1 MKLLETRN
9 LEVTIAGHR
18 VCRDLALAIGAGEC
32 WGLLGRNGAGKTTL
46 LHTLAGLRPPAGG
59 AVHLDGR
66 PLEDWSGAQ
75 RARRMGVLFQDN
87 REVFPSTVLETVLIG
102 RHPYLQRW
110 QWEGEQDL
118 AAATS
123 ALAAAD
129 LAGMEARSVATLSGG
144 EHQRLQIATL
154 LAQDPRLLLLDEPVN
169 HLDLKHQMGILA
181 TLTAQARREGR
192 ALLMVLHDINLAV
205 RFCDHLLLLYG
216 NGETRQGRRELVLG
230 REALEQLYD
239 YPLRELRDGERK
251 WFVPGGKGENRA
263 R

>member
-1 MKLLETRN
+1 MKLLETRS
-9 LEVTIAGHR
+9 LEVAIAGQR
-18 VCRDLALAIGAGEC
+18 VCHDLALAIAPGEC

-59 AVHLDGR
+59 GIHLDGR
-66 PLEDWSGAQ
+66 QLADWSGME
-75 RARRMGVLFQDN
+75 RARRLGVLLQDN

-110 QWEGEQDL
+110 QWEGGQDL
-118 AAATS
+118 AVAAS
-123 ALAAAD
+123 ALAAVD

-169 HLDLKHQMGILA
+169 HLDLKHQIGILT
-181 TLTAQARREGR
+181 TLTARARGEGR
-192 ALLMVLHDINLAV
+192 ALLMVLHDINLAA

-216 NGETRQGRRELVLG
+216 DGETCQGHREEVLE
-230 REALEQLYD
+230 RKTLERLYD
-239 YPLRELRDGERK
+239 YPLRELRDGEQK
-251 WFVPGGKGENRA
+251 WFVPGK
-263 R
+263 